1 MNYRH
6 AYHAGNFADV
16 VKHALLALI
25 LERLTAKPAPLA
37 VLDAFAGI
45 GLYDLLAPEA
55 QKTGEAARGIGRL
68 WPPPRGLLGLAPY
81 FSVLQAM
88 NPAGALR
95 HYPGSPE
102 LARRLLRPQDRLM
115 LVELH
120 PEDCAALRR
129 ALGRDERVQ
138 IHQRDGFEALPALLP
153 PAERR
158 GLVLVDPPYEQPD
171 EAQRLV
177 RAVARAYR
185 RWPTGVY
192 ALWYPIKE
200 RGPAAALLAALK
212 AAIPR
217 RLLAAELTVF
227 AEERAFRLN
236 GCGLALINPP
246 WQLDALLAEQLPR
259 LQALLAQDGGGVR
272 VEWLR
277 GEEPA
282 GNSPQDL

>member
-16 VKHALLALI
+16 LKHAVVALI
-25 LERLTAKPAPLA
+25 LERLAAKAAPLA

-45 GLYDLLAPEA
+45 GLYDLQSPEA
-55 QKTGEAARGIGRL
+55 GKTGESARGIGRL
-68 WPPPRGLLGLAPY
+68 WPPPKGPLGQGLAPY
-81 FSVLQAM
+81 MAVLQAL
-88 NPAGALR
+88 NPAGGLR

-102 LARRLLRPQDRLM
+102 LARRLLRPQDRLV

-120 PEDCAALRR
+120 PADCAALRR

-138 IHQRDGFEALPALLP
+138 VHQRDGFEALPALLP

-171 EAQRLV
+171 EARRLV

-200 RGPAAALLAALK
+200 RGPAEALLAAL
-212 AAIPR
+212 AAVIPR
-217 RLLAAELTVF
+217 RLLVAELTVF

-246 WQLDALLAEQLPR
+246 WQLDGALAELLPR
-259 LQALLAQDGGGVR
+259 LQPLLAQDGGGTR
-272 VEWLR
+272 VAWLR
-277 GEEPA
+277 GEDAPA
-282 GNSPQDL
+282 